1 MDCLCRRCWSHS
13 RGHTWRRC
21 FTGFPYSQA
30 ISILQKGVCGDAAC
44 YFDPHDAHDIVS
56 KLDTVFDDP
65 RRVATLV
72 RAGERALSSLPDWP
86 HAFERYQEIIGTEL
100 ERGADDVDH

>member
-1 MDCLCRRCWSHS
+1 MSK
-13 RGHTWRRC
+13 
-21 FTGFPYSQA
+21 
-30 ISILQKGVCGDAAC
+30 IDA
-44 YFDPHDAHDIVS
+44 
-56 KLDTVFDDP
+56 VFDDP